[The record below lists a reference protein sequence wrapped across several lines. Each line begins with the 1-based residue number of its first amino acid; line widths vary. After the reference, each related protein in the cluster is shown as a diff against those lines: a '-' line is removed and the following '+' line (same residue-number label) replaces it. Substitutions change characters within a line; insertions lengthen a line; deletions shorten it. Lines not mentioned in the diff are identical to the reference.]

1 MYYKNERET
10 CNHFVMNRNI
20 NLKISNSTR
29 IHIDYSTDK
38 RNRLFKFYYLFPLS
52 NHIPLD
58 IYHLNY
64 NKY

>member
-29 IHIDYSTDK
+29 IHLIIAQTKEIDYSNSTI
-38 RNRLFKFYYLFPLS
+38 YFPS
-52 NHIPLD
+52 YSPHISIIFHW
-58 IYHLNY
+58 IYII
-64 NKY
+64 